1 MASFWCPTCWTGTGK
16 AGAEGRGYDARHQ
29 VSGRGTQD
37 VSGRTSRK
45 GKGLTRFI
53 GTRDNTARQRNR
65 IDDVVEPYACF
76 KGGMAAEDELR
87 RLGIELPSPPKPVAT
102 YIPAVRVGE
111 LVFLCGVIPVR
122 DGMLAFSGKLGRDLL
137 VSQGYAAAR
146 VALLNALAI
155 LRAEVGTL
163 DRVKKVVRM
172 VGYVAS
178 GEGFGEQPAVINGA
192 SDLLVEV
199 FAEAGRHAR
208 VAVGVAELPLNA
220 PVELELIVQVD

>member
-1 MASFWCPTCWTGTGK
+1 
-16 AGAEGRGYDARHQ
+16 
-29 VSGRGTQD
+29 
-37 VSGRTSRK
+37 
-45 GKGLTRFI
+45 
-53 GTRDNTARQRNR
+53 
-65 IDDVVEPYACF
+65 
-76 KGGMAAEDELR
+76 MAAEDELR

-155 LRAEVGTL
+155 LRAEVGNL